1 MKTMGIADIQKNTAI
16 FNNLSEVI
24 EIEDKRKKQIVAIVY
39 PVRKKNNIVSKL
51 AGKYKDKVTKIG
63 NIKSIK
69 EAAMTEAMVEKYG
82 YTD

>member
-16 FNNLSEVI
+16 FNNLSEAI

-39 PVRKKNNIVSKL
+39 PVKKSNIVSQL
-51 AGKYKDKVTKIG
+51 AGKYKARIAKGGD
-63 NIKSIK
+63 IKSIK

-82 YTD
+82 YID